1 MTRRLV
7 RLIAFA
13 GIWAAATAACLPA
26 CRADQ
31 PMLNSSSLVLNH
43 PNLMRKVS
51 LALNDT
57 NLVDAIVYLAEKAD
71 INIAVAKTVQG
82 RATLAFKDVSI
93 RDAFEILLVSN
104 DLACEKRGDI
114 LYVLPA
120 EDFEELHGEKWAEP
134 RRVKLFKLRYSKPSE
149 AAAVLDSLKSKVGSV
164 VVDNDTGT
172 LVVIDTPE
180 KIYQMQQTVEQ
191 LDHAPLTRVFEL
203 RYGVAKDVKLALASR
218 LDLKS
223 GGALESDDRTNRIV
237 VTALPEKMREIEKLI
252 NELDVRSRQVLIEAK
267 IISVKLEPDTRY
279 GIDWNRIVTSTNGSG
294 RVQTFSIGSQFPLNA
309 AAIADGL
316 GRFSAVGPLAA
327 GSYAAV
333 LQMVSTIGET
343 KILSSPRITALNNQE
358 AKILVG
364 TREAFITQNTTQGA
378 QTTETASTINFIDV
392 GVSLKV
398 TPTIN
403 QDGFV
408 TMKIRPE
415 ISRVARTLETD
426 EGDVVPIVDTT
437 NAETSVIVKDGHT
450 IIIGGLI
457 KDETIRTDRKIPGLG
472 DLPIIGNAFKSSN
485 DEKEK
490 VELVVFLT
498 PHILDPDESMSDFP
512 DAKKPKPMRGYDE
525 A

>member
-1 MTRRLV
+1 MKRRLFSAGLAL
-7 RLIAFA
+7 LILTAV
-13 GIWAAATAACLPA
+13 WPAAEAVP
-26 CRADQ
+26 ADQ
-31 PMLNSSSLVLNH
+31 PMLNSSALVLNH

-71 INIAVAKTVQG
+71 LNIAVAKTVQG
-82 RATLAFKDVSI
+82 RATLSFKDVSI

-120 EDFEELHGEKWAEP
+120 EDFEALHGEKWAEP
-134 RRVKLFKLRYSKPSE
+134 RRVKLFKLQYSKPSE
-149 AAAVLDSLKSKVGSV
+149 AAAVLASLKSKVGSV
-164 VVDNDTGT
+164 VIDNDTGT

-180 KIYQMQQTVEQ
+180 KIYQMEQTIGQ
-191 LDHAPLTRVFEL
+191 LDHAPLTKVFEL

-218 LDLKS
+218 VDLKT

-237 VTALPEKMREIEKLI
+237 VTALPEKMREIESLI
-252 NELDVRSRQVLIEAK
+252 NQLDVRSRQVLIEAK
-267 IISVKLEPDTRY
+267 IISVTLEPDMHY
-279 GIDWNRIVTSTNGSG
+279 GIDWQRIITSTNGSG
-294 RVQTFSIGSQFPLNA
+294 RVQTFNLGSRFPLSA
-309 AAIADGL
+309 ETIADGL

-327 GSYAAV
+327 GSYSFV
-333 LQMVSTIGET
+333 LQLLSQIGET

-364 TREAFITQNTTQGA
+364 TREAFITEAVTQGTS
-378 QTTETASTINFIDV
+378 TTNTSTTVNFVDV
-392 GVSLKV
+392 GVQLKV

-415 ISRVARTLETD
+415 ISRVARILES
-426 EGDVVPIVDTT
+426 GGNVVPIVDTT
-437 NAETSVIVKDGHT
+437 NAETSVIIKDGHT

-457 KDETIRTDRKIPGLG
+457 KDEKIRTERKIPGLG
-472 DLPIIGNAFKSSN
+472 DIPVIGHAFKGST
-485 DEKEK
+485 ETQQK
-490 VELVVFLT
+490 VEIVVFLT
-498 PHILDPDESMSDFP
+498 PHILDPDKSTTEFP
-512 DAKKPKPMRGYDE
+512 DSKIPKPMRGYDE